1 LDSCYFYR
9 HIPGILDIYWM
20 QRRSFIKNAAY
31 GVVVVSTSGFIHFD
45 GERYVGDCETTTDI
59 IGPFYRPN
67 APLKTNFII
76 PGDPG
81 VPVELSG
88 VVRHGDC
95 MTPYNKAKI
104 ELWHCANSGLY
115 DNDSEEYRYRGT
127 TFTDEEGRYLFNTI
141 LPVPY
146 NAAGGPMRPAHFHL
160 MITAAGYQPLIT
172 QLYFTNDP
180 YIDKDPFSMA
190 PTAKKR
196 ILTIGTFPDGKKKVL
211 YDINMSEKLDVEPSS
226 LEKLT
231 GNYTCQ
237 EQEEITS
244 SIFVWNKRLW
254 ENTVYGKKLDPFG
267 RPLDYIGNNTFQSP
281 GQPVSMSNTCQFEI
295 NESGSV
301 KYTQTIINARGNK
314 YVFTFVKKG

>member
-1 LDSCYFYR
+1 
-9 HIPGILDIYWM
+9 M
-20 QRRSFIKNAAY
+20 QRRSFLKNAAF
-31 GVVVVSTSGFIHFD
+31 GVVAVSTSGLIHFD

-88 VVRHGDC
+88 IVRHGDC
-95 MTPYNKAKI
+95 MTPYKKAKI
-104 ELWHCANSGLY
+104 ELWHCANNGLY
-115 DNDSEEYRYRGT
+115 DNDSEEYRYRGM
-127 TFTDEEGRYLFNTI
+127 TFTDEEGRYLFTTI

-160 MITAAGYQPLIT
+160 MITATGYQPLIT
-172 QLYFTNDP
+172 QLYFTSDP

-190 PTAKKR
+190 PAAKKR
-196 ILTIGTFPDGKKKVL
+196 ILMIGSTPDGKKKVV
-211 YDINMSEKLDVEPSS
+211 YDINMAEKLDVEPAS
-226 LEKLT
+226 LEKLA

-295 NESGSV
+295 SESGSV
-301 KYTQTIINARGNK
+301 KYTQTIINAKGNK